1 MFRWFT
7 ILGCIFGAIA
17 IVGNA
22 LVICII
28 AARRRLHT
36 VANCFVMS
44 LAVADFCIG
53 VYSVS
58 CSIACSV
65 ETSCEDKLAGFLVG
79 AFFFVSSITSLCVM
93 TVERWVAIFWPLKYI
108 NLMTKRCVTLLV
120 SMAWIFPL
128 ILLFIPLTW
137 VFSDDSIVK
146 TSLWKGYMLF
156 LVVAI
161 DLVPCLILLV
171 TTSHI
176 FYIARKHSRQAA
188 VLLAQVNFNHPQ
200 EASVQF
206 SQAKRQT
213 REFSSAAALVV
224 VVAVFVTCHLAYAY
238 VTLCHLFEVDCS
250 PNDLF
255 VVVILLTIA
264 NSALNPVAYSFLKRD
279 IKAEV
284 KRLLRLNVEPS

>member
-1 MFRWFT
+1 MFLWFT
-7 ILGCIFGAIA
+7 ILGCIFGALA
-17 IVGNA
+17 VVGNA

-58 CSIACSV
+58 YSIACNA
-65 ETSCEDKLAGFLVG
+65 ETVCEHRPDFFVVG
-79 AFFFVSSITSLCVM
+79 EFFFISSITSLSVM
-93 TVERWVAIFWPLKYI
+93 TVDRWVAIVWPLKYI
-108 NLMTKRCVTLLV
+108 NSMTKRCVTLLV
-120 SMAWIFPL
+120 SMAWICPL

-137 VFSDDSIVK
+137 VFSDDNIVN
-146 TSLWKGYMLF
+146 TSLWKGYVLF
-156 LVVAI
+156 LLIAI

-176 FYIARKHSRQAA
+176 FYIVRKHSRQAA

-206 SQAKRQT
+206 LQVKRQT
-213 REFSSAAALVV
+213 REFSTAAALGV
-224 VVAVFVTCHLAYAY
+224 VVAFFVTCHLTYAY
-238 VTLCHLFEVDCS
+238 VVLRHLFEVDHI

-255 VVVILLTIA
+255 FVVFLLTIA

-279 IKAEV
+279 VKAEV
-284 KRLLRLNVEPS
+284 KRLLRFSQR

>member
-7 ILGCIFGAIA
+7 ILGCIFGALA
-17 IVGNA
+17 VVGNG
-22 LVICII
+22 LVICLI

-44 LAVADFCIG
+44 LAVADVCIG

-58 CSIACSV
+58 YSIDCSV
-65 ETSCEDKLAGFLVG
+65 ETCEKKPVRFLVRM
-79 AFFFVSSITSLCVM
+79 FFFVSSVTSLCVM
-93 TVERWVAIFWPLKYI
+93 TVERWVAIVWPLKYI
-108 NLMTKRCVTLLV
+108 NLMTKRCVTLSVL
-120 SMAWIFPL
+120 MAWIFPL
-128 ILLFIPLTW
+128 VLLVIPFTL
-137 VFSDDSIVK
+137 VLSDGEIVT
-146 TSLWKGYMLF
+146 TSLWKGYVLF
-156 LVVAI
+156 LVIVI
-161 DLVPCLILLV
+161 HLVPCLILLV

-176 FYIARKHSRQAA
+176 FYVVRKHSRQAA

-224 VVAVFVTCHLAYAY
+224 VVAVFVTCHPAYAY
-238 VTLCHLFEVDCS
+238 VTLRHLFEVDCS

-284 KRLLRLNVEPS
+284 KRLLRFNAVEPS